1 MKKRLIKY
9 TALALLTMLPSML
22 YAQLNPKQGYVI
34 TNKNDTIYGTI
45 DYLSDT
51 KCANECHFQA
61 NGETEYKVYLP
72 GEISAYRFADNGVFY
87 ITKTFEVEGKPE
99 TFFAEYLLQGG
110 ISLFHHKRAGIDYY
124 YFIDE
129 EGKVASIKKD
139 TPREDAAYIANSE
152 RNANKRAALREVSQ
166 MFANSEKALHDFWVK
181 DFTTKNLTQITHDYD
196 MEYCTSAGDCVVF
209 RHNEKATR
217 SLKAKLRFQ
226 AGVGIGTTTLTP
238 IEYAYALDYLTLKS
252 TVPQLGVGLDFLFP
266 RSTKHLSAQ
275 VLFLISKWSMS
286 KEYNE
291 YKIERL
297 KKTAELKFIDLE
309 VQLGAAYSFL
319 PDSKFSPI
327 LCGGMAIDNPTS
339 ISREN
344 LRTYWFAGDNF
355 DEPSYYNVG
364 FYIGAGVDIVIK
376 KHVLRINAEYKKL
389 SNTDVRVNSCFS
401 INAGIRL

>member
-1 MKKRLIKY
+1 MKKRLLKC
-9 TALALLTMLPSML
+9 TALTLLIMLPSML

-34 TNKNDTIYGTI
+34 TNQNDTIYGTI

-87 ITKTFEVEGKPE
+87 VTKTFEVEGKPE

-181 DFTTKNLTQITHDYD
+181 DFTAKNLTQITHDYD
-196 MEYCTSAGDCVVF
+196 MEYCTSAGDCVIF

-217 SLKAKLRFQ
+217 SLIVKFRIQ
-226 AGVGIGTTTLTP
+226 AGIGMGTNVLGPINYVYDLGDLTMK
-238 IEYAYALDYLTLKS
+238 AV
-252 TVPQLGVGLDFLFP
+252 VPQLGIGLDFLLP
-266 RSTKHLSAQ
+266 RTSKNWSAQ
-275 VLFLISKWSMS
+275 ALFLISKWSMS
-286 KEYNE
+286 EEYNE
-291 YKIERL
+291 YKDERM
-297 KKTAELKFIDLE
+297 KRTAELKYMDLE
-309 VQLGAAYSFL
+309 LQLGAVYNFL

-327 LCGGMAIDNPTS
+327 LRGGITGDYPMS
-339 ISREN
+339 ISKEN
-344 LRTYWFAGDNF
+344 MRTYIFGEDGGVTPEYIN
-355 DEPSYYNVG
+355 YG
-364 FYIGAGVDIVIK
+364 FYIGAGIDIAIK
-376 KHVLRINAEYKKL
+376 KHVLRIDAEYKRL
-389 SNTDVRVNSCFS
+389 SNDGIRTNSCFS